1 MRSKRIEEDRT
12 REIVDACERLY
23 AATGFHAVSL
33 RDIARETS
41 MSRPSVYN
49 YFRTKEEIFLALFAR
64 EYDRWNAALAR
75 LLARPGALDD
85 AALAD
90 ALARTLRGRGI
101 LLRLLSMNLYDME
114 AGSRVENLTAFK
126 RSYGESIRLV
136 RAILGRHAEAARR
149 DDRRRRRL
157 PHRRRGGARALVR
170 ARPPQPPLTPPH
182 RKENHPMKTRLHAL
196 LALAALP
203 LCGCA
208 QDASTTNQTD
218 SATMNST
225 NKALV
230 AYFSATGTTKGVAER
245 LAAAIGADLF
255 EIVPETPYTEA
266 DLNWRDKQSRSSVE
280 MNDRASR
287 PAIAGAV
294 TNLADYATV
303 FVGYPIWWYR
313 EPSIVDT
320 FVEGNAAALAGKTVV
335 PFATSGGSGMGDS
348 TANLQ
353 ALAPEAKV
361 KEGRRFRA
369 SVSADDLK
377 TWASEF

>member
-1 MRSKRIEEDRT
+1 
-12 REIVDACERLY
+12 
-23 AATGFHAVSL
+23 
-33 RDIARETS
+33 
-41 MSRPSVYN
+41 
-49 YFRTKEEIFLALFAR
+49 
-64 EYDRWNAALAR
+64 
-75 LLARPGALDD
+75 
-85 AALAD
+85 
-90 ALARTLRGRGI
+90 
-101 LLRLLSMNLYDME
+101 
-114 AGSRVENLTAFK
+114 
-126 RSYGESIRLV
+126 
-136 RAILGRHAEAARR
+136 
-149 DDRRRRRL
+149 
-157 PHRRRGGARALVR
+157 
-170 ARPPQPPLTPPH
+170 
-182 RKENHPMKTRLHAL
+182 MKTRLHAL

-245 LAAAIGADLF
+245 LAGAIGADLF

-320 FVEGNAAALAGKTVV
+320 FVESNAAALAGKTVV

-377 TWASEF
+377 KWASEF